1 MMLAGASG
9 ALNIVFVN
17 LTALNGLYPQSE
29 VYLSRIESVEVAA
42 WFDVYKIT
50 ITLLF
55 NVPES
60 KIALAPSEPVG
71 IFHSHPVAAP
81 DDAVANGRA
90 GATYLYLLA
99 PHTFAVIGCI
109 VMLAGANGA
118 FNFVFVIFNDLYF
131 PSPQSD

>member
-1 MMLAGASG
+1 MLAGASG

-29 VYLSRIESVEVAA
+29 AYLSRIESVEVAA

-60 KIALAPSEPVG
+60 KIALVPSEPVG

-81 DDAVANGRA
+81 EDAVANERA

-99 PHTFAVIGCI
+99 PQIEGVTDCI

-118 FNFVFVIFNDLYF
+118 FNFVFVNLSALYLL
-131 PSPQSD
+131 SPQSD